1 MTATDSGKKEAGGS
15 SALKSLVY
23 VSGQFGGN
31 LPNLIFSGWVLYFYT
46 NDAGRAQPLISMYI
60 MGAALICGR
69 IVDALADPLIG
80 FWSDKTHTRIGRR
93 RPFILIGAPLMVGS
107 FILLFRPMFPAGSAA
122 LVVSTIV
129 IMGLFWF
136 FFTAVMGPYLSLM
149 PELAETSK
157 QRVGMTTYM
166 AVAFLIANAYQGF
179 IAARMVDANGWNIGY
194 FNMALI
200 SGALSIVFLYVT
212 GLGVREKYVAPAKTE
227 APEEKYSMFQAFAW
241 TFKNKAFVVYI
252 FSSVMQYL
260 GFASLTASIPYIVTR
275 LMGKTES
282 FVGVVYAVSIPGFVI
297 SFFII
302 NILTKKL
309 GKVTLYK
316 YCMLMLACVLPALF
330 LIGRVDLP
338 VSPTNAGLILIAI
351 LSFPIAGNMVLPMA
365 ILADVAD
372 YDEKLTGHRRE
383 AMYFGM
389 QGFLQKAATAMSQG
403 IQALLFG
410 YFGYSAGNT
419 LGINLLGPVAGFFG
433 FLGFLVFLKF
443 PLNDR
448 PGAEAKG

>member
-46 NDAGRAQPLISMYI
+46 NDEGRAQPLISMYI

-157 QRVGMTTYM
+157 QRVGLTTYM

-179 IAARMVDANGWNIGY
+179 
-194 FNMALI
+194 
-200 SGALSIVFLYVT
+200 
-212 GLGVREKYVAPAKTE
+212 
-227 APEEKYSMFQAFAW
+227 
-241 TFKNKAFVVYI
+241 
-252 FSSVMQYL
+252 
-260 GFASLTASIPYIVTR
+260 
-275 LMGKTES
+275 
-282 FVGVVYAVSIPGFVI
+282 
-297 SFFII
+297 
-302 NILTKKL
+302 
-309 GKVTLYK
+309 
-316 YCMLMLACVLPALF
+316 
-330 LIGRVDLP
+330 
-338 VSPTNAGLILIAI
+338 
-351 LSFPIAGNMVLPMA
+351 
-365 ILADVAD
+365 
-372 YDEKLTGHRRE
+372 
-383 AMYFGM
+383 
-389 QGFLQKAATAMSQG
+389 
-403 IQALLFG
+403 
-410 YFGYSAGNT
+410 
-419 LGINLLGPVAGFFG
+419 
-433 FLGFLVFLKF
+433 
-443 PLNDR
+443 
-448 PGAEAKG
+448 